1 MTDLYTISELARE
14 FDITTR
20 TIRFY
25 EDEGLLQP
33 ERNGRQRIYSR
44 RDYIRLKLILR
55 GKRLGLSLSEISDII
70 ELYDSDQ
77 GETGQLASFLDS
89 ILERR
94 TVLKEQ
100 RADICVKWQVELR
113 IEPFVIVARSAE
125 ALLMQTLRRTGL
137 RHLLRLA
144 LD

>member
-1 MTDLYTISELARE
+1 MADLYTISELARE

-33 ERNGRQRIYSR
+33 GRNGRQRIYSR

-89 ILERR
+89 IRERR
-94 TVLKEQ
+94 SVLKQQ
-100 RADICVKWQVELR
+100 RTDIDATLRELQR
-113 IEPFVIVARSAE
+113 IERRCRNR
-125 ALLMQTLRRTGL
+125 LKTLS
-137 RHLLRLA
+137 
-144 LD
+144 

>member
-1 MTDLYTISELARE
+1 MADLYTISELARE

-33 ERNGRQRIYSR
+33 QRNGRQRIYAR

-89 ILERR
+89 IRERR
-94 TVLKEQ
+94 SVLKQQ
-100 RADICVKWQVELR
+100 RTDIDATLRELQR
-113 IEPFVIVARSAE
+113 IERRCRNR
-125 ALLMQTLRRTGL
+125 LKTLS
-137 RHLLRLA
+137 
-144 LD
+144 

>member
-1 MTDLYTISELARE
+1 MADLYTISELARE

-33 ERNGRQRIYSR
+33 GRNGRQRIYAR

-89 ILERR
+89 IRERR
-94 TVLKEQ
+94 TVLKQQ
-100 RADICVKWQVELR
+100 RTDIDATLRELQR
-113 IEPFVIVARSAE
+113 IERRCRNR
-125 ALLMQTLRRTGL
+125 LKTLS
-137 RHLLRLA
+137 
-144 LD
+144 

>member
-14 FDITTR
+14 FGITTR

-33 ERNGRQRIYSR
+33 GRNGRQRIYSR
-44 RDYIRLKLILR
+44 RDYVRLKLILR
-55 GKRLGLSLSEISDII
+55 GKRLGLSLSEIADII

-89 ILERR
+89 IRERR
-94 TVLKEQ
+94 GILKQQ
-100 RADICVKWQVELR
+100 RADIDATLDELQH
-113 IEPFVIVARSAE
+113 IERRCRNR
-125 ALLMQTLRRTGL
+125 LKTLS
-137 RHLLRLA
+137 
-144 LD
+144 

>member
-1 MTDLYTISELARE
+1 MADLYTISELARE

-25 EDEGLLQP
+25 EDEDLLQP
-33 ERNGRQRIYSR
+33 GRNGRQRIYAR

-89 ILERR
+89 IRERR
-94 TVLKEQ
+94 SVLKQQ
-100 RADICVKWQVELR
+100 RTDIDATLRELQR
-113 IEPFVIVARSAE
+113 IERRCRNR
-125 ALLMQTLRRTGL
+125 LKTLS
-137 RHLLRLA
+137 
-144 LD
+144 

>member
-1 MTDLYTISELARE
+1 MADLYTISELARE

-89 ILERR
+89 IRERR
-94 TVLKEQ
+94 SVLKQQ
-100 RADICVKWQVELR
+100 RTDIDATLRELQR
-113 IEPFVIVARSAE
+113 IERRCRNR
-125 ALLMQTLRRTGL
+125 LKTLS
-137 RHLLRLA
+137 
-144 LD
+144 

>member
-1 MTDLYTISELARE
+1 MANLYTISELARE

-25 EDEGLLQP
+25 EDEGLLKP
-33 ERNGRQRIYSR
+33 GRNGRQRIYSR

-55 GKRLGLSLSEISDII
+55 GKRLGLSLSEIADII

-89 ILERR
+89 IRERR
-94 TVLKEQ
+94 TVLKQQ
-100 RADICVKWQVELR
+100 RADIDATLLELQR
-113 IEPFVIVARSAE
+113 I
-125 ALLMQTLRRTGL
+125 
-137 RHLLRLA
+137 
-144 LD
+144 

>member
-33 ERNGRQRIYSR
+33 GRNGRQRIYAR

-89 ILERR
+89 IRERR
-94 TVLKEQ
+94 TVLKQQ
-100 RADICVKWQVELR
+100 RTDIDATLRELQR
-113 IEPFVIVARSAE
+113 IERRCRNR
-125 ALLMQTLRRTGL
+125 LKTLS
-137 RHLLRLA
+137 
-144 LD
+144 

>member
-33 ERNGRQRIYSR
+33 GRNGRQRIYAR

-55 GKRLGLSLSEISDII
+55 GKRLGLSLSEISGII

-89 ILERR
+89 IRERR
-94 TVLKEQ
+94 TVLKQQ
-100 RADICVKWQVELR
+100 RADID
-113 IEPFVIVARSAE
+113 A
-125 ALLMQTLRRTGL
+125 TL
-137 RHLLRLA
+137 HLSLIHI
-144 LD
+144 

>member
-1 MTDLYTISELARE
+1 MADLYTISELARE

-33 ERNGRQRIYSR
+33 GRNGRQRIYAR

-89 ILERR
+89 IRERR
-94 TVLKEQ
+94 SVLKQQ
-100 RADICVKWQVELR
+100 RTDIDATLHELQR
-113 IEPFVIVARSAE
+113 IERRCRTRLK
-125 ALLMQTLRRTGL
+125 ALS
-137 RHLLRLA
+137 
-144 LD
+144 

>member
-33 ERNGRQRIYSR
+33 RRNGRQRIYAR

-89 ILERR
+89 IRERR
-94 TVLKEQ
+94 TVLKQQ
-100 RADICVKWQVELR
+100 RTDIDATLHELQR
-113 IEPFVIVARSAE
+113 IERRCRNR
-125 ALLMQTLRRTGL
+125 LKTLS
-137 RHLLRLA
+137 
-144 LD
+144 